1 MTTTR
6 AASRL
11 KRKPVSPRKSE
22 SDQKQTRQ
30 PVAAAQRKKTTL
42 QNSLVIKLGKQY
54 LAHLPTLLI
63 GLGFSF
69 LSYKILT
76 YIHPDSI
83 KHVLLPNSYLPLLLT
98 IFFALFFLA
107 SYLLLN
113 SRRGFFISY
122 FAVIILFLTLQQV
135 ELSAVI
141 VLLVT
146 APFFMLDLLITAITF
161 IKSKK

>member
-11 KRKPVSPRKSE
+11 TRKPVSPRENERNQKKS
-22 SDQKQTRQ
+22 SQ
-30 PVAAAQRKKTTL
+30 PSAVVQRKKTIL

-69 LSYKILT
+69 LSYKIFTLV
-76 YIHPDSI
+76 HPDSI
-83 KHVLLPNSYLPLLLT
+83 KHFLLPNSYLPLLLV
-98 IFFALFFLA
+98 IFFALFFLF

-122 FAVIILFLTLQQV
+122 FAVIILFLKLQQV

-141 VLLVT
+141 ILLVA
-146 APFFMLDLLITAITF
+146 APFLMLELLITAITF
-161 IKSKK
+161 IISKK